1 MRVGVPPAALLQRSE
16 LRDVRI
22 AIAET
27 SRQIKQRKEHTMK
40 EHMNEQA
47 AAGTAPD
54 SKLVYIPIGQLHP
67 HPDNPRKDLGDLSE
81 LAESIKAKGV
91 MQNLTVVPRDEG
103 GYTVIIGHRRMGAS
117 KLAGLSELPC
127 VVVEMSPMDQL
138 STMLLENIQRSDLTA
153 YEQAQGFQMMI
164 DFGDTVEGIAHKTGF
179 SKKTVKHRLE
189 MAKLDKRVLKEVSG
203 KQVSMA
209 DFENLARIK
218 SIEKRNEVLSKIG
231 TYNFNN
237 AVENALREELIAE
250 RMPTFLEK
258 VRALGAKAM
267 RYEDRWSSKFE
278 QIHSVDVKEADED
291 KPIVPKKYLKEPLFY
306 SMRSYTGTLEIY
318 RKRPKEDKKKRPA
331 AEIEREKA
339 IDECKKGLKQA
350 TETART
356 LRENFAKQIVMNAK
370 NRDRV
375 LTGAVAALTCGIF
388 SYQYSVPAKQVLEFV
403 GEDVDNDYQK
413 NRDALR
419 VAIAGEA
426 AKVIPAMAYLCL
438 ENAGNEKYYQ
448 EQYNDFPKH
457 KKSEHLDALYDWLAS
472 LGYEMSDEETMLRD
486 GTHPLF
492 EMGKTQKDPEASAAV
507 DETVDDVDPNGCED
521 EMDELQVDLF
531 EEEGDLYEES

>member
-1 MRVGVPPAALLQRSE
+1 
-16 LRDVRI
+16 
-22 AIAET
+22 
-27 SRQIKQRKEHTMK
+27 MK

-54 SKLVYIPIGQLHP
+54 SKLVYIPIGELHP

-117 KLAGLSELPC
+117 KLAGLAELPC

-189 MAKLDKRVLKEVSG
+189 MAKLDKRALKEVSG

-218 SIEKRNEVLSKIG
+218 SIKKRNEVLSKIG

-258 VRALGAKAM
+258 VRALGAKEM
-267 RYEDRWSSKFE
+267 RDEDRWSSKFE
-278 QIHSVDVKEADED
+278 QIHSVDVKEEDED

-306 SMRSYTGTLEIY
+306 SVRSYSGTLEIY
-318 RKRPKEDKKKRPA
+318 RKRPKDDKKKRPT

-339 IDECKKGLKQA
+339 IDECKKGLKRA

-375 LTGAVAALTCGIF
+375 LTGAVAALACGVF
-388 SYQYSVPAKQVLEFV
+388 SYQYSVAAKRVLEFI
-403 GEDVDNDYQK
+403 GKRTDNDYQT
-413 NRDALR
+413 NNDALR
-419 VAIAGEA
+419 AAIASEA
-426 AKVIPAMAYLCL
+426 SKVIPAMAYLYL
-438 ENAGNEKYYQ
+438 ENAGDEKYYQ

-457 KKSEHLDALYDWLAS
+457 KKNERLDALYDWLIS
-472 LGYEMSDEETMLRD
+472 LGYEMSDEETMLQN

-492 EMGKTQKDPEASAAV
+492 EMGKTPEMPEADEDPAGAV
-507 DETVDDVDPNGCED
+507 DETVDDVDSDALSES
-521 EMDELQVDLF
+521 EEDELQVNLF
-531 EEEGDLYEES
+531 EEGELYGEG